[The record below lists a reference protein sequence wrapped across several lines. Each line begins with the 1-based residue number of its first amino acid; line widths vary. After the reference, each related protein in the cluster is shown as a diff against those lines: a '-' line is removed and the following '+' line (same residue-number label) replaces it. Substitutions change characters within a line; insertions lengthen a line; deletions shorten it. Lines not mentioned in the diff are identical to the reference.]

1 MEEIVLC
8 NRPHKCCPKFGD
20 YKVGKTKKYYVSDAG
35 EIVTFT
41 KKQLTIL
48 YSAIQKELGL

>member
-41 KKQLTIL
+41 KKT
-48 YSAIQKELGL
+48 